1 MNLELVYYLLL
12 ARYSN
17 SVIASSDENRFS
29 YQLFS
34 IIFQYGPSW
43 AKELEIQ
50 KELRALDVS
59 AFQKGNVNIVN
70 VAGNPSGA
78 PSTQDTD
85 ELPYVQNQ
93 NVSKTTRNIADGY
106 ALQLSLLKEDVTED
120 FLRRFQKLFLTI
132 VEPEAALWY
141 VTYGDGDEETDDGNI
156 YDGVTMTRNFRNRY
170 FSQIYPTYE
179 EFLADW
185 NSTPFPAAL

>member
-34 IIFQYGPSW
+34 IVFQYGPAW
-43 AKELEIQ
+43 AKELQIQ

-132 VEPEAALWY
+132 VEPEKALWY
-141 VTYGDGDEETDDGNI
+141 VTHGDGDEETDDGNI

-185 NSTPFPAAL
+185 NSTPFPAAI